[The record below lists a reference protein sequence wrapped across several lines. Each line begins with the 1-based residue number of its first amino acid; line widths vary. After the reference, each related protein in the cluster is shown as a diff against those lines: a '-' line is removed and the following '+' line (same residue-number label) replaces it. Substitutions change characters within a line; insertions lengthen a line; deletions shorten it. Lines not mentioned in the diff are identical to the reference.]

1 MFGQSSVRALD
12 PVTGN
17 VQTTVDLS
25 KEIFAE
31 GMVCYNGKLI
41 QLTWQGGSGFIWDP
55 SDLTKPAEAFTYKT
69 TKENNEGWGITHD
82 PKRKGELIVS
92 DGSDKLIF
100 WDAETSE
107 ILRIVS
113 VTRQNGVPAMNLN
126 DLQSWRG
133 RIVANVWYEDVLLV
147 IHPETGIVEKEYDF
161 STLWPR
167 GKRPLNT
174 DCFNGISASAD
185 PDILYVTGKY
195 WNRMY
200 RIKLLP

>member
-1 MFGQSSVRALD
+1 M
-12 PVTGN
+12 TGN
-17 VQTTVDLS
+17 VQRKVHMS
-25 KEIFAE
+25 KEIFGE
-31 GMVCYNGKLI
+31 GMVCYDGKLI
-41 QLTWQGGSGFIWDP
+41 QLTWQGGTGYVWDP
-55 SDLTKPAEAFTYKT
+55 SDWTKPAEVFTYKT

-100 WDAETSE
+100 WDAETYE
-107 ILRIVS
+107 ILRTVS
-113 VTRQNGVPAMNLN
+113 VTRQNGAPAMNLN
-126 DLQSWRG
+126 DIQFWRG
-133 RIVANVWYEDVLLV
+133 RIVANVWYEDVMLV

-174 DCFNGISASAD
+174 DCFNGVSASAD

-200 RIKLLP
+200 LIKLLP